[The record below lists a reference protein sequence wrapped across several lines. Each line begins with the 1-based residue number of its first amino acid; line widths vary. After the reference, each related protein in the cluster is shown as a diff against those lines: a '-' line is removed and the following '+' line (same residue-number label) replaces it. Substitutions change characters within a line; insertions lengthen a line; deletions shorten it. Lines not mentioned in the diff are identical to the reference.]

1 MWRGEMNIG
10 NMIKQERERQGLS
23 MNKLAK
29 IANIGQSTLSYI
41 EAGYRQPTF
50 DVLER
55 IITALGFSLSDFFAY
70 EQKTIDP
77 ELTKLLQATK
87 KLNSEQ
93 RKLLCRFVNS
103 L

>member
-1 MWRGEMNIG
+1 MNIG
-10 NMIKQERERQGLS
+10 KMIKQERERQGLS

-29 IANIGQSTLSYI
+29 TANIGQSTLSYI

-55 IITALGFSLSDFFAY
+55 IIIALGFSLSDFFAC
-70 EQKTIDP
+70 EQNVVDP

-93 RKLLCRFVNS
+93 RRLLRKFVNS